1 MQTGRIRIGTR
12 GSNLALWQAAAVR
25 DALAAARPDTDIEI
39 VSIRTSGDMIRDR
52 ALLEAGG
59 KGLFTKE
66 IDAALLAGDIEVAVH
81 SAKDMTTF
89 LPAGIAIGAY
99 LARADVRDAF
109 IGRDARSMD
118 ALPEGA
124 TVGTASLRREALL
137 RRVRPDLRI
146 ALIRGN
152 VQTRLRKVKEGEYDA
167 TLLAAAGL
175 ARLGLEDRI
184 DERLPLDWFPP
195 ACGQGAV
202 AIACRADDAPILER
216 IAAIS
221 HPDTDKA
228 VTCERAFLAT
238 LDGSCKT
245 PIAGLAEI
253 HNGRLSFG
261 GIILSPDGKQF
272 YQASLSGEPGNAA
285 EIGRSAGLEIRAQAP
300 RRFLEALGIS

>member
-1 MQTGRIRIGTR
+1 M
-12 GSNLALWQAAAVR
+12 LALWQAGAVR
-25 DALAAARPDTDIEI
+25 DALAAAEPEAELEI
-39 VSIRTSGDMIRDR
+39 VVIRTSGDMIRDR

-81 SAKDMTTF
+81 SAKDMPTF
-89 LPAGIAIGAY
+89 MPSGIAIGAY
-99 LARADVRDAF
+99 LPRADVRDAF
-109 IGRDARSMD
+109 IGREARSLEN
-118 ALPEGA
+118 LPKGA
-124 TVGTASLRREALL
+124 SVGTASLRREALL

-146 ALIRGN
+146 SLLRGN
-152 VQTRLRKVKEGEYDA
+152 VQTRLRKVKEGEFDA

-175 ARLGLEDRI
+175 TRLGLEDRI

-202 AIACRADDAPILER
+202 AIACRADATPVLECLV
-216 IAAIS
+216 AIG
-221 HPDTDKA
+221 HPDTFDA
-228 VTCERAFLAT
+228 VSCERAFLAT

-285 EIGRSAGLEIRAQAP
+285 KIGRSAGLEIRAQAP
-300 RRFLEALGIS
+300 RPFLEALGIR